1 MGQLKLM
8 GGGVMIWQVLFSA
21 LAAAGLV
28 LVVWCLAGR
37 LLLPARGVLVC
48 CRVRGDAP
56 ELEQTMRSLS
66 WLVESGLLRATL
78 RIVDCG
84 LTPEAR
90 ARAEVLSARRRYIE
104 IVEEECGSTTGT
116 DSRKRRRGC
125 LSE

>member
-1 MGQLKLM
+1 MM
-8 GGGVMIWQVLFSA
+8 VIFSL

-37 LLLPARGVLVC
+37 LLLPAHGVLVC

-56 ELEQTMRSLS
+56 ELEQTVRSLS

-78 RIVDCG
+78 CIADCG

-90 ARAEVLSARRRYIE
+90 ARAEALAARRRYIE
-104 IVEEECGSTTGT
+104 IVEEECGRATGS
-116 DSRKRRRGC
+116 DSRERGRGC
-125 LSE
+125 VSE

>member
-1 MGQLKLM
+1 MM
-8 GGGVMIWQVLFSA
+8 MVLFSV

-28 LVVWCLAGR
+28 FVAWCLTGR
-37 LLLPARGVLVC
+37 LLLPARGVLVL

-56 ELEQTMRSLS
+56 ELEQTVRSLT

-78 RIVDCG
+78 RIADCG

-90 ARAEVLSARRRYIE
+90 ARAEALAARRRYIE
-104 IVEEECGSTTGT
+104 IVEEECGRATGA
-116 DSRKRRRGC
+116 DSRECGRGC